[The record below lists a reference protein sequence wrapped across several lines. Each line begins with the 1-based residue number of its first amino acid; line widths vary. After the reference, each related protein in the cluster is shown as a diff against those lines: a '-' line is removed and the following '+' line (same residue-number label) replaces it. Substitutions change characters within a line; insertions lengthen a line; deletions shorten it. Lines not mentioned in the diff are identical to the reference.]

1 MIRIAIIAGVLHSGG
16 KRNLIMEFYRHIDR
30 SKMQFDFICDSDSNG
45 IPYEEIERLGGRVY
59 VVPPYKNIIPHLK
72 ATYRIL
78 KENKYPVV
86 HAYDNTLNIFP
97 MMLAKMA
104 GVKVRISESIS
115 KGDKNEKKTLVKLA
129 LRPFSH
135 LFANYY
141 MANSVDCGIWQFGKK
156 TYERGKIDIF
166 KTVINAEENAFN
178 LELRNA
184 ARKAFGWEDKTV
196 HGFIGRYV
204 DQKNPLFLIDI
215 FNEIAKIQDNA
226 ILVMIGF
233 GELEDEMMGKI
244 KSYGIE
250 DRVVNLGR
258 RDDIKQFYNSFD
270 TFLLPS
276 LYEGMPV
283 VGIEA
288 QCAGLPIFF
297 SKNITEETTASD
309 LAHYI
314 SLESPAE
321 EWAKE
326 IVSRMRNNQSDRANA
341 YKQVIASGFD
351 SKNEAMRLQRYYE
364 EIIELRCCQTRRGG
378 VIDDCRLRIADYQT
392 IAAINEERRMAA

>member
-86 HAYDNTLNIFP
+86 HAFDNTLNLFP

-156 TYERGKIDIF
+156 TYEKGKIDIF

-184 ARKAFGWEDKTV
+184 TRKAFGWEDKTV

-215 FNEIAKIQDNA
+215 FNEIAKIQENA

-233 GELEDEMMGKI
+233 GDLEDVMMEKV

-270 TFLLPS
+270 SFLLPS

-309 LAHYI
+309 FAHYI

-326 IVSRMRNNQSDRANA
+326 IVSIMKNKQSDRANA

-351 SKNEAMRLQRYYE
+351 SKNEAMRLQKYYE
-364 EIIELRCCQTRRGG
+364 
-378 VIDDCRLRIADYQT
+378 VRISK
-392 IAAINEERRMAA
+392 